1 MYATQLTVLKHFYI
15 FLFFFELG
23 FTPCKAEKPLQGM
36 ELQEKEAQKRLEHTG
51 NLFRKNL
58 QLKDVC

>member
-1 MYATQLTVLKHFYI
+1 MLPISVI
-15 FLFFFELG
+15 FFSLG
-23 FTPCKAEKPLQGM
+23 FTPCKTEQSLRGM
-36 ELQEKEAQKRLEHTG
+36 DLQEKKHKKGYMGKE